1 MRKFLPII
9 LAACLLVSGCSS
21 SGGSAGQDSLFS
33 DANSISPS
41 YGITVDGNVESTG
54 TDDAYDTESNSA
66 GETESNSASK
76 ETLDVSEANPDLA
89 NSKLIYTATIDMEA
103 TDFEAA
109 QDGLKELVNSLG
121 GFFESTNHENYDT
134 VRTSYYVVRVPA
146 DQYQAFIE
154 SCSTW
159 DNCKVLRMSEQV
171 EEIGAEYLET
181 ETILEMLQT
190 KLDRL
195 GELMAQAE
203 QMEDIIT
210 IESAIT
216 ETEYQIRQ
224 YSGNLNYYDNL
235 IDYATITIDLTEVR
249 DLTEDE
255 ELFFGARL
263 LQNLRWGME
272 NFVEAVEALLLGV
285 AYNLSGLVILVII
298 IVVIVKRRKLKK
310 KTHPK
315 PSKSDSKTDMPNQ
328 DKPK

>member
-9 LAACLLVSGCSS
+9 LAVCLLVSGCSS
-21 SGGSAGQDSLFS
+21 SGGSSGQDSLSS
-33 DANSISPS
+33 DVNSISPS

-54 TDDAYDTESNSA
+54 TDDAYDTESNSSSE
-66 GETESNSASK
+66 ETP
-76 ETLDVSEANPDLA
+76 DVSDTNPYLA

-235 IDYATITIDLTEVR
+235 IDYATINI

-263 LQNLRWGME
+263 LQNLRRGME
-272 NFVEAVEALLLGV
+272 NFVETVEALLLGA
-285 AYNLSGLVILVII
+285 AYNLPSLVILVII

-310 KTHPK
+310 KAHPK
-315 PSKSDSKTDMPNQ
+315 PDAKTDMLNQ